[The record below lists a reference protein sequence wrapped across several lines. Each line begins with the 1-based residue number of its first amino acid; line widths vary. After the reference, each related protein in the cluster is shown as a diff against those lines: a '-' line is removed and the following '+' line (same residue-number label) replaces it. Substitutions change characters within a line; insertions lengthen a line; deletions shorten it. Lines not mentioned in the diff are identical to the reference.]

1 MVLYGYAILIYK
13 TIRSILL
20 ERRIYMGRISTKEN
34 KNIYQVIRENLEL
47 SREQASELLETITK
61 EKIERIENEKCLP
74 QPDDVKI
81 MAEKYN
87 EPDLRNYYCANQ
99 CPLGIDYVP
108 EVKIKNL
115 ANIVLEMLS
124 SLNSMDQK
132 KNRLIE
138 IAADGEISEDEM
150 KDFVFIEKELEHISM
165 TVDALQ
171 LWIEKMRAN
180 GTINK
185 KLYDTYRNQE

>member
-1 MVLYGYAILIYK
+1 
-13 TIRSILL
+13 
-20 ERRIYMGRISTKEN
+20 MGRISTKEN
-34 KNIYQVIRENLEL
+34 KNVYQIARENLKL
-47 SREQASELLETITK
+47 SRPQASELLEAITP
-61 EKIERIENEKCLP
+61 EKIERIENEKCVP

-81 MAEKYN
+81 MAEKYK

-108 EVKIKNL
+108 EVKINNL

-180 GTINK
+180 GKIDQ
-185 KLYDTYRNQE
+185 KLYEAYKGHE

>member
-1 MVLYGYAILIYK
+1 
-13 TIRSILL
+13 
-20 ERRIYMGRISTKEN
+20 MGRISVKEN
-34 KNIYQVIRENLEL
+34 KNIYQVTRETLEL
-47 SREQASELLETITK
+47 SRAQASELLESITP

-74 QPDDVKI
+74 QPDEVKI
-81 MAEKYN
+81 MAEKYK

-108 EVKIKNL
+108 EVKVKDL

-124 SLNSMDQK
+124 SLNSMDK
-132 KNRLIE
+132 KKERLIE
-138 IAADGEISEDEM
+138 IAADGEISGDEM

-165 TVDALQ
+165 TVDTLQ

-180 GTINK
+180 GAIDE
-185 KLYDTYRNQE
+185 KLYDTYMNEK